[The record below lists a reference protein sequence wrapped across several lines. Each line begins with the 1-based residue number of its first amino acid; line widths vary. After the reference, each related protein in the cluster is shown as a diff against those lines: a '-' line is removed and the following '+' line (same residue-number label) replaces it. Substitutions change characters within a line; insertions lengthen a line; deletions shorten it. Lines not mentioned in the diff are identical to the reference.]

1 MTDMTKEEIKEM
13 LASLLHENLT
23 IELKTTGYYEVQLDV
38 QVKFDDQLVCWE
50 SVSLPGHR

>member
-1 MTDMTKEEIKEM
+1 MTLDKSEFRDMLME
-13 LASLLHENLT
+13 LLHENLT
-23 IELKTTGYYEVQLDV
+23 IELKTTGYYEIQLDV